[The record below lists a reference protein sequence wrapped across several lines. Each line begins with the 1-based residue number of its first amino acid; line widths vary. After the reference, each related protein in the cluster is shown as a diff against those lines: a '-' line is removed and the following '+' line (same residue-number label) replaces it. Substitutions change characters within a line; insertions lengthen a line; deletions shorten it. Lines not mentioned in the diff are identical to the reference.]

1 MKVIVDDKIPYIKG
15 QIEQLVDEVLYLSGA
30 KIAADDVRD
39 ADILII
45 RTRTIC
51 NQKLLEGSRVRL
63 IVTATIGFD
72 HLDTKYLEQVG
83 IEWHNCPGCNATS
96 VAQYVRNSLYLLQR
110 EKGVSLKDSTLGI
123 IGVGNVGT
131 QVLKACQPLVKK
143 VLLND
148 PPREERERV
157 LLNDPPRE
165 EREKGLLSDSS
176 RDEREK
182 GLPGNEADVQPI
194 AVRLSFC
201 SLEQLKEQC
210 DIITIHT
217 PLVRDG
223 RWPSLHLVNEAFL
236 EGLRRNPVLIN
247 CGRGEV
253 VDNEALVKALD
264 EGWVSEAIIDTWERE
279 PQISRALL
287 NKVYIGTPHIAGYSA
302 DGKANGTRMSLRHVA
317 QWLERQGD
325 STAMVRCD
333 ALEVKAPSVIGTF
346 QPSDDAVTLALQLYD
361 PRQDS
366 HRLKNQPDG
375 FEKQRGDYP
384 LRREFFD

>member
-51 NQKLLEGSRVRL
+51 NQELLEGSRVRL

-72 HLDTKYLEQVG
+72 HLDTKYLELVG

-131 QVLKACQPLVKK
+131 QVLKACQPLVKR

-165 EREKGLLSDSS
+165 ERE
-176 RDEREK
+176 RVQQ
-182 GLPGNEADVQPI
+182 GNEADDQPT

-223 RWPSLHLVNEAFL
+223 KWPSLHLVNEAL
-236 EGLRRNPVLIN
+236 LKGLKKKPMLIN

-253 VDNEALVKALD
+253 VDNEALLKALD

-325 STAMVRCD
+325 STAMIRCD

-346 QPSDDAVTLALQLYD
+346 QPSDDAVELTLQLYD